1 MCHIEIVQCGR
12 RRTSCYNVTSSYR
25 IMCT

>member
-1 MCHIEIVQCGR
+1 MCHIDIVQCGR
-12 RRTSCYNVTSSYR
+12 GRTLCYNVTSSYR